1 MSISSILW
9 KSTSSKVLIWLAF
22 LARQQVGKITYLPIY
37 MTMFIQKEQQLPT
50 NYKIDL
56 SGLLSC

>member
-1 MSISSILW
+1 MG
-9 KSTSSKVLIWLAF
+9 KV
-22 LARQQVGKITYLPIY
+22 TYLPIY

-56 SGLLSC
+56 SGLL